1 MSSNK
6 LEQRHERRHVRQKHH
21 NALGQTDVQGVDE
34 DIAFTRWYEKAYPKL
49 LATMLLVI
57 GDLDE
62 AKEVADE
69 ACYRALLHW
78 PRIGATERLEGW
90 TYRVAYNVFRR
101 RARRRA
107 LERRLLGR
115 QPQRPNVPAPAGE
128 LWLLVNELPRRQRE
142 VVMLHYVADLTER
155 EIAEALGV
163 ARGTVSRTLGTART
177 KLADALA
184 EPPAISNE
192 SRVGPEQ
199 KLSQLP
205 PTLPR
210 IGGRRNGVPLQSHDL
225 TQQASKIQ
233 SHGGTQCHD

>member
-1 MSSNK
+1 M
-6 LEQRHERRHVRQKHH
+6 RQKQ
-21 NALGQTDVQGVDE
+21 LKLSGQEGELGVDE
-34 DIAFTRWYEKAYPKL
+34 EIDFARWYEKTYPRL

-69 ACYRALLHW
+69 ACSRALLHW
-78 PRIGATERLEGW
+78 PRIGATERPEGW

-107 LERRLLGR
+107 LERRLWSR
-115 QPQRPNVPAPAGE
+115 QTQRPNVPAPAGE

-142 VVMLHYVADLTER
+142 VVMLRYVADLTES
-155 EIAEALGV
+155 EIAAALGV
-163 ARGTVSRTLGTART
+163 ARGTVSRTLGAART

-184 EPPAISNE
+184 EPPAFSDE
-192 SRVGPEQ
+192 SPVSTEQ

-205 PTLPR
+205 RMPPQT
-210 IGGRRNGVPLQSHDL
+210 GERREGASSPSLDL
-225 TQQASKIQ
+225 TQQASEAQTHEGAK
-233 SHGGTQCHD
+233 CHD